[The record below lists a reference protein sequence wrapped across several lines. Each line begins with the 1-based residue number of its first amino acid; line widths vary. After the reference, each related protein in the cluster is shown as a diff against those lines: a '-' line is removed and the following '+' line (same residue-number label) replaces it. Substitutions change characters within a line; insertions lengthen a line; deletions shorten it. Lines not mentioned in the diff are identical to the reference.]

1 MDWARKPVLTSWI
14 LCTALWACDVGEDVT
29 RGEVASADST
39 ATDSTSTDSLE
50 QAEKTRVV
58 EAVPVETARVMRG
71 KISSFLP
78 FNSTLET
85 EAAVEIYPRGGGV
98 VKALKVEEGDRVE
111 SGEALL
117 RIDDDELSLTARE
130 SEVNLRHLEGG
141 FKRTEEMFQ
150 RKLLSQQDY
159 ESARFELEQARLQF
173 QRAQLALEHAVVRAP
188 FSGVI
193 SARHIQVGSRVEPGT
208 KLFAL
213 VKLDDMLARVFVPGR
228 YLKAIQKGQKAFVSS
243 EFLED
248 MHFDGW
254 VKRISPVVDSQ
265 SGTFKVTIGL
275 EESGEHLRPGIFVNV
290 QIVTDTH
297 ERAVLVPKEA
307 VLYDGEERYV
317 YVVQDSTASRILLD
331 AGFENSDFVEALSLV
346 KPDIPVIVV
355 GQNGLKDGARV
366 KIVNQEEV
374 PAAGGRET
382 AEERN

>member
-1 MDWARKPVLTSWI
+1 MR
-14 LCTALWACDVGEDVT
+14 EDA
-29 RGEVASADST
+29 ASADST
-39 ATDSTSTDSLE
+39 ATDSSVTDTLGR
-50 QAEKTRVV
+50 AEETRVV
-58 EAVPVETARVMRG
+58 EAVPVETAQISRG
-71 KISSFLP
+71 EISSFLS
-78 FNSTLET
+78 FNSTIET
-85 EAAVEIYPRGGGV
+85 EAAVDIYPRGGGV
-98 VKALKVEEGDRVE
+98 VKVLEVEEGDRVE
-111 SGEALL
+111 SEEALL
-117 RIDDDELSLTARE
+117 RIDDDELRLTARE

-254 VKRISPVVDSQ
+254 VKRISPVVDPQ

-275 EESGEHLRPGIFVNV
+275 EESREHLRPGIFVKV

-331 AGFENSDFVEALSLV
+331 AGFESSDFVEALSLV
-346 KPDIPVIVV
+346 QPDIPVIVV